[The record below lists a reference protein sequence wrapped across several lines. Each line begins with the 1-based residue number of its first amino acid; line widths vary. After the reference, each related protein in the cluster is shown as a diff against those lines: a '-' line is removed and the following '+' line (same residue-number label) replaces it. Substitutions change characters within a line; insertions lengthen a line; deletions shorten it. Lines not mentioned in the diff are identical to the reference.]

1 MRLAYQPITIAID
14 GATAT
19 LRPSLRAACLLEQ
32 KHGIAVVIKA
42 VDEGNLGIVAD
53 LVAFTGDNDTLANL
67 LREIDQAGVVRL
79 NVIKPALFNVLA
91 VMIGYD
97 DSDQSTTGTGSPL
110 SFAEFFEQLFEIAT
124 GWLGWTPAQAW
135 AATPAEIMAAQ
146 RGLIAKLKA
155 IHGTAEAPAKEYDP
169 NDLPTPEEVRA
180 GIEVLRAQAQRGK
193 R

>member
-32 KHGIAVVIKA
+32 KHGLAVVIKA

-67 LREIDQAGVVRL
+67 LREIHQAGVVRL
-79 NVIKPALFNVLA
+79 NVIRPALFNVLA
-91 VMIGYD
+91 VMLGHD
-97 DSDQSTTGTGSPL
+97 DTEQDATNTGSPL
-110 SFAEFFEQLFEIAT
+110 SFAEFFEHLFEIAT
-124 GWLGWTPAQAW
+124 GWLGWTPTEAW

-155 IHGTAEAPAKEYDP
+155 IHGTAEEPADKYDP
-169 NDLPTPEEVRA
+169 CELPTEEEVRA
-180 GIEVLRAQAQRGK
+180 GIEMLRAQARRGK
-193 R
+193 H